1 MTMRDDLGLAVSG
14 ADADSLSHYQT
25 ALTRFQCYVGI
36 RWPRWTPRWR
46 GAPRW
51 SWPMC

>member
-25 ALTRFQCYVGI
+25 ALTRFQC
-36 RWPRWTPRWR
+36 
-46 GAPRW
+46 
-51 SWPMC
+51 